1 MMECGLHLGAM
12 AILNNQYSMKIYL
25 AGDHAGFRLK
35 SALLEHLEM
44 QGYEVKD
51 MGPNTLE
58 PEDDYPDY
66 VTPLAYKVVE
76 DLESVGIVCAGSGQG
91 EAMCANR
98 VAGVR
103 AAVFYGKL
111 PAVGSLDAERGHSQD
126 GFDIVRLARKHNN
139 ANILSIG
146 ARFVSPEDADQ
157 AVRLFLS
164 TTFDTESERHARRL
178 GKF

>member
-1 MMECGLHLGAM
+1 M
-12 AILNNQYSMKIYL
+12 NIYL

-35 SALLEHLEM
+35 SALFEHLEM
-44 QGYEVKD
+44 QGYTVHD
-51 MGPNTLE
+51 MGPHTLI

-66 VTPLAYKVVE
+66 VTPLAHTIAAE
-76 DLESVGIVCAGSGQG
+76 TDAVGIVCAGSGQG

-98 VAGVR
+98 VKGVR
-103 AAVFYGKL
+103 AAVFYGRL
-111 PAVGSLDAERGHSQD
+111 PAVSSLDAEGGHSQD

-164 TTFDTESERHARRL
+164 TPFDSDSERHTRRIE
-178 GKF
+178 KF